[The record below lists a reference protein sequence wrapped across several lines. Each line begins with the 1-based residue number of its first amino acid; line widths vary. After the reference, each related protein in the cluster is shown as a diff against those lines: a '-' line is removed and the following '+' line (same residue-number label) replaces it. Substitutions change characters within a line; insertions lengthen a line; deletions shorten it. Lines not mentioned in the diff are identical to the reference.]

1 MQQQQVFSKAFIYDR
16 IKDSGFPCWSL
27 SMQNG
32 FRNFANVMSY
42 YGIDWS
48 DEDNDETKIEKSIA
62 RLDQTLSTFP
72 PDTNFAIEI
81 KSGRNATGSAI
92 LGPFYFSITEDKAEP
107 AEDEPKD
114 AQQQQPQLG
123 AIPPGYVPE
132 SMLKGLEESLTKTF
146 DARIAA
152 LKAEQE
158 QARKEQEYQ
167 NRLERLEEREKEVKD
182 LEKSYKSDVAKGAD
196 VVVEIVKKIGMYFL
210 MPKGAQMSPDMQ
222 QQLGAAY
229 QPTPQHNAD
238 DPKADAID
246 DFAEFLYNNYS
257 VEDIQKLK
265 SNIIN
270 YTQNVQQTNMAQ
282 PSPSTDAATAA
293 EVID

>member
-1 MQQQQVFSKAFIYDR
+1 MQQQIFTKNFIYDR

-62 RLDQTLSTFP
+62 RLEQTLSTFP

-92 LGPFYFSITEDKAEP
+92 LGPFYFSIADDKAEP
-107 AEDEPKD
+107 TEDAPKD
-114 AQQQQPQLG
+114 AQPQQPQLG

-146 DARIAA
+146 DARIEA

-210 MPKGAQMSPDMQ
+210 MPKGSQMSPDMQ
-222 QQLGAAY
+222 QQLGAAQ
-229 QPTPQHNAD
+229 QPTPQHQAN
-238 DPKADAID
+238 DPKADAVD
-246 DFAEFLYNNYS
+246 DFAVFLYNNYS
-257 VEDIQKLK
+257 VEDIKKLK

-270 YTQNVQQTNMAQ
+270 YAQNVQQPNMAQ
-282 PSPSTDAATAA
+282 PSPNPDAATAA

>member
-1 MQQQQVFSKAFIYDR
+1 MQQQQVFTKAFIYDR

-62 RLDQTLSTFP
+62 RLEQTLSTFP

-92 LGPFYFSITEDKAEP
+92 LGPFYFSIAEDKTEPTEDA
-107 AEDEPKD
+107 PKD
-114 AQQQQPQLG
+114 AQHQQPQLG

-146 DARIAA
+146 DARIEA

-210 MPKGAQMSPDMQ
+210 MPKGSQMSPE
-222 QQLGAAY
+222 QLGAAQ
-229 QPTPQHNAD
+229 QPTPQHQAK

-246 DFAEFLYNNYS
+246 DFAEFLYDNYT
-257 VEDIQKLK
+257 VEDIIKLK

-270 YTQNVQQTNMAQ
+270 YAQNVQQPNVAQ
-282 PSPSTDAATAA
+282 PSPNTDATSA
-293 EVID
+293 EVIA

>member
-1 MQQQQVFSKAFIYDR
+1 MQQQIFTKDFIYDR

-48 DEDNDETKIEKSIA
+48 DEDTDETKIEKSIA
-62 RLDQTLSTFP
+62 RLEQTLSTFP
-72 PDTNFAIEI
+72 PDTSFAIEI

-107 AEDEPKD
+107 TEDAPKD

-146 DARIAA
+146 DARIEA

-210 MPKGAQMSPDMQ
+210 MPKGSQPDMQ
-222 QQLGAAY
+222 QQLGAA
-229 QPTPQHNAD
+229 PTPQHQAN
-238 DPKADAID
+238 DPKADAVD
-246 DFAEFLYNNYS
+246 DFAEFLYNNYT

-270 YTQNVQQTNMAQ
+270 YAQNAQQTNVAQ
-282 PSPSTDAATAA
+282 PSPNPDAATAA
-293 EVID
+293 EDID

>member
-1 MQQQQVFSKAFIYDR
+1 MQQQIFTKDFIYDR

-62 RLDQTLSTFP
+62 RLEQTLSTFP
-72 PDTNFAIEI
+72 PDTSFAIEI

-107 AEDEPKD
+107 TEDAPKD

-146 DARIAA
+146 DARIEA

-210 MPKGAQMSPDMQ
+210 MPKGSQPDMQ
-222 QQLGAAY
+222 QQLGAAQ
-229 QPTPQHNAD
+229 QPTPQHQAN
-238 DPKADAID
+238 DPKADAVD

-257 VEDIQKLK
+257 VEDIKKLK

-270 YTQNVQQTNMAQ
+270 YAQNVQQPNVAQ
-282 PSPSTDAATAA
+282 PSPNPDAATAA
-293 EVID
+293 EDID

>member
-1 MQQQQVFSKAFIYDR
+1 MQQQIFTKDFIYDR

-48 DEDNDETKIEKSIA
+48 DEDTDETKIEKSIA

-72 PDTNFAIEI
+72 PDTSFAIEI

-107 AEDEPKD
+107 TEDAPKD

-146 DARIAA
+146 DARIEA

-210 MPKGAQMSPDMQ
+210 MPKGSQPDMQ
-222 QQLGAAY
+222 QQLGAAQ
-229 QPTPQHNAD
+229 QPTPQHQAN
-238 DPKADAID
+238 DPKADAVD

-257 VEDIQKLK
+257 VEDIKKLK

-270 YTQNVQQTNMAQ
+270 YAQNVQQPNVAQ
-282 PSPSTDAATAA
+282 PSPNPDAATAA

>member
-1 MQQQQVFSKAFIYDR
+1 MQQQVFTKAFIYDR

-48 DEDNDETKIEKSIA
+48 DEDTDETKIEKSIA
-62 RLDQTLSTFP
+62 RLEQTLSTFP

-107 AEDEPKD
+107 TEDAPKD

-146 DARIAA
+146 DARIEA

-210 MPKGAQMSPDMQ
+210 MPKGSQPDMQ
-222 QQLGAAY
+222 QQLGAA
-229 QPTPQHNAD
+229 PTPQHQAN
-238 DPKADAID
+238 DPKADAVD
-246 DFAEFLYNNYS
+246 DFAEFLYNNYT

-270 YTQNVQQTNMAQ
+270 YSQNAKQTDMAQ
-282 PSPSTDAATAA
+282 PGNSDTAA
-293 EVID
+293 EAID

>member
-1 MQQQQVFSKAFIYDR
+1 MQQQVFTKAFIYDR

-62 RLDQTLSTFP
+62 RLEQTLSTFP
-72 PDTNFAIEI
+72 PDTSFAIEI

-107 AEDEPKD
+107 TEDAPKD

-146 DARIAA
+146 DARIEA

-210 MPKGAQMSPDMQ
+210 MPKGSQPDMQ
-222 QQLGAAY
+222 QQLGAAQ
-229 QPTPQHNAD
+229 QPTPQHQAN
-238 DPKADAID
+238 DPKADAVD

-257 VEDIQKLK
+257 VEDIKKLK

-270 YTQNVQQTNMAQ
+270 YAQNVQQPNVAQ
-282 PSPSTDAATAA
+282 PSPNPDAATAA
-293 EVID
+293 EDID

>member
-1 MQQQQVFSKAFIYDR
+1 MQQQIFTKDFIYDR

-62 RLDQTLSTFP
+62 RLEQTLSTFP

-107 AEDEPKD
+107 TEDAPKD

-146 DARIAA
+146 DARIEA

-210 MPKGAQMSPDMQ
+210 MPKGSQPDMQ
-222 QQLGAAY
+222 QQLGAAR
-229 QPTPQHNAD
+229 QPSPQHQAN
-238 DPKADAID
+238 DPKADAVD

-257 VEDIQKLK
+257 VEDIKKLK

-270 YTQNVQQTNMAQ
+270 YAQNVQQPNVAK
-282 PSPSTDAATAA
+282 PSPNPDAATAA

>member
-1 MQQQQVFSKAFIYDR
+1 MQQQQVFTKAFIYDR

-92 LGPFYFSITEDKAEP
+92 LGPFYFSIAEDKAEP
-107 AEDEPKD
+107 TEDAPKD
-114 AQQQQPQLG
+114 VQHQQPQLG

-132 SMLKGLEESLTKTF
+132 SMLKGLEDSLTKTF
-146 DARIAA
+146 DARIEA

-210 MPKGAQMSPDMQ
+210 MPKGSQMSPE
-222 QQLGAAY
+222 QQLGAAQ
-229 QPTPQHNAD
+229 QPTPQHQAK

-246 DFAEFLYNNYS
+246 DFAEFLYDNYT
-257 VEDIQKLK
+257 VEDIIKLK

-270 YTQNVQQTNMAQ
+270 YTQNVQQPNVAQ
-282 PSPSTDAATAA
+282 PSPNPDAATA
-293 EVID
+293 EVIA

>member
-1 MQQQQVFSKAFIYDR
+1 MQQQIFTKDFIYDR

-62 RLDQTLSTFP
+62 RLEQTLSTFP

-107 AEDEPKD
+107 TEDAPKD

-146 DARIAA
+146 DARIEA

-210 MPKGAQMSPDMQ
+210 MPKGSQPDMQ
-222 QQLGAAY
+222 QQLGAAQ
-229 QPTPQHNAD
+229 QPTPQHQAN
-238 DPKADAID
+238 DPKADAVD

-257 VEDIQKLK
+257 AEDIKKLK

-270 YTQNVQQTNMAQ
+270 YAQNVQQPNVAK
-282 PSPSTDAATAA
+282 PSPNPDAATAA

>member
-1 MQQQQVFSKAFIYDR
+1 MQQQIFTKNFIYDR

-62 RLDQTLSTFP
+62 RLEQTLSTFP

-107 AEDEPKD
+107 TEDAPKD

-146 DARIAA
+146 DARIEA

-210 MPKGAQMSPDMQ
+210 MPKGSQPDMQ
-222 QQLGAAY
+222 QQLGAAQ
-229 QPTPQHNAD
+229 QPTPQHQAN
-238 DPKADAID
+238 DPKADAVD

-257 VEDIQKLK
+257 VEDIKKLK

-270 YTQNVQQTNMAQ
+270 YAQNAQQTNVAQ
-282 PSPSTDAATAA
+282 PSPNPDAATAA

>member
-1 MQQQQVFSKAFIYDR
+1 MQQQIFTKNFIYDR

-62 RLDQTLSTFP
+62 RLEQTLSTFP
-72 PDTNFAIEI
+72 PDTSFAIEI

-107 AEDEPKD
+107 TEDAPKD

-146 DARIAA
+146 DARIEA

-210 MPKGAQMSPDMQ
+210 MPKGSQPDMQ
-222 QQLGAAY
+222 QQLGAAQ
-229 QPTPQHNAD
+229 QPTPQHQAN
-238 DPKADAID
+238 DPKADAVD

-257 VEDIQKLK
+257 VEDIKKLK

-270 YTQNVQQTNMAQ
+270 YAQNVQQPNVAK
-282 PSPSTDAATAA
+282 PSPNPDAATAA

>member
-1 MQQQQVFSKAFIYDR
+1 MQQQQVFTKAFIYDR
-16 IKDSGFPCWSL
+16 IKDSGFPCWAL

-62 RLDQTLSTFP
+62 RLEQTLSTFP

-92 LGPFYFSITEDKAEP
+92 LGPFYFSIAEDKAEP
-107 AEDEPKD
+107 TEDAPKD

-146 DARIAA
+146 DARIEA
-152 LKAEQE
+152 LKAEQAQE
-158 QARKEQEYQ
+158 RKEQEYR

-182 LEKSYKSDVAKGAD
+182 LERSYKSDVAKGAD
-196 VVVEIVKKIGMYFL
+196 VVVEIVKKIGMFFL
-210 MPKGAQMSPDMQ
+210 MPKGAQMQPDMQ
-222 QQLGAAY
+222 QQLGAAQ
-229 QPTPQHNAD
+229 QPTPQHQAN
-238 DPKADAID
+238 DPKADAVD
-246 DFAEFLYNNYS
+246 DFAAFLYNNYT

-270 YTQNVQQTNMAQ
+270 YSQNAQQTDMAQ
-282 PSPSTDAATAA
+282 PGEHSDAAAD
-293 EVID
+293 EDID

>member
-1 MQQQQVFSKAFIYDR
+1 MQQQIFTKDFIYDR

-62 RLDQTLSTFP
+62 RLEQTLSTFP
-72 PDTNFAIEI
+72 PDTSFAIEI

-107 AEDEPKD
+107 TEDAPKD

-146 DARIAA
+146 DARIEA

-210 MPKGAQMSPDMQ
+210 MPKGSQPDMQ
-222 QQLGAAY
+222 QQLGAAQ
-229 QPTPQHNAD
+229 QPTPQHQAN
-238 DPKADAID
+238 DPKADAVD

-257 VEDIQKLK
+257 VEDIKKLK

-270 YTQNVQQTNMAQ
+270 YAQNVQQPNVAK
-282 PSPSTDAATAA
+282 PSPNPDAATAA

>member
-1 MQQQQVFSKAFIYDR
+1 MQQQIFTKDFIYDR

-62 RLDQTLSTFP
+62 RLEQTLSTFP
-72 PDTNFAIEI
+72 PDTSFAIEI

-107 AEDEPKD
+107 TEDAPKD

-146 DARIAA
+146 DARIEA

-210 MPKGAQMSPDMQ
+210 MPKGSQPDMQ
-222 QQLGAAY
+222 QQLGAAQ
-229 QPTPQHNAD
+229 QPSPQHQAS
-238 DPKADAID
+238 DPKADAVD
-246 DFAEFLYNNYS
+246 DFAAFLYDNFS
-257 VEDIQKLK
+257 IEDIKQLK

-270 YTQNVQQTNMAQ
+270 FSHNAQ
-282 PSPSTDAATAA
+282 PNDVANAPMDAPTAA
-293 EVID
+293 ENSI